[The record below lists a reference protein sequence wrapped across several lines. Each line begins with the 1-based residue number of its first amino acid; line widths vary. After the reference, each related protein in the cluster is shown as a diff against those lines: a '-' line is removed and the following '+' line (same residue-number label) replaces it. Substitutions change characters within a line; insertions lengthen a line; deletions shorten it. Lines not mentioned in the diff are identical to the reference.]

1 MANVVKKDGGQQTQG
16 SQQGSQGQQG
26 QRSEVMRRDPFQQL
40 MRDPFQMLSRNPFQL
55 MRDLLND
62 PFRAMYQM
70 APFESYGR
78 QMAWNPDFDIRETD
92 QAFLFK
98 ADMPGIRGEDLDIS
112 LMGNQ
117 LQISGKREYEQDQEE
132 GQIHT
137 YERSFGSFSRSFSLP
152 ESADVDNIHSDL
164 KDGVLTLVVP
174 KKPGSSPQRRKIQIS
189 SGGKQ

>member
-1 MANVVKKDGGQQTQG
+1 MANVVKKDGGQQVQG
-16 SQQGSQGQQG
+16 SQQGNQP
-26 QRSEVMRRDPFQQL
+26 QRGELVRRDPWQQM

-62 PFRAMYQM
+62 PFRTMFQM
-70 APFESYGR
+70 TPFESYGR

-92 QAFLFK
+92 QAFVFK
-98 ADMPGIRGEDLDIS
+98 ADIPGLRTEDLDIS

-117 LQISGKREYEQDQEE
+117 LQVAGKREYEQDQEE
-132 GQIHT
+132 GQVHT
-137 YERSFGSFSRSFSLP
+137 YERSFGSFTRSFTLP

-174 KKPGSSPQRRKIQIS
+174 KKPGTSPQRRKIQIS